1 MSSSVNAV
9 NPNDVS
15 SALKSA
21 TGNSTMDKNSFLL
34 LLVTQFKYQDPLN
47 PMDDKEFVAQL
58 AQFNALEQQMNTNEK
73 MDSLVSLQTEQQM
86 LSALNYIGKEVSA
99 RGTQVSVEEGKA
111 TLIQYSL
118 ADQAAH
124 VTVSLMDSNNNLVRS
139 VVLSGAAA
147 GIHDFQWDK
156 LDKSGVAM
164 NSKGGRVAD
173 GTYNVAISATDAN
186 GEFIAVDTS
195 VTGKVKGVSKYQNEQ
210 WLTLTDNRV
219 VNVAYVR
226 EVQDTSSTKTDDD
239 TKGDANTDDK
249 DDGDGKDEGAT
260 ENPETSGTEETS
272 SKS

>member
-9 NPNDVS
+9 NPNDVT

-47 PMDDKEFVAQL
+47 PMDDKEFVSQL

-124 VTVSLMDSNNNLVRS
+124 VTVSLMDSNGNLVRS

-164 NSKGGRVAD
+164 NSKGIRVPD
-173 GTYNVAISATDAN
+173 GTYNVAISATDSN

-195 VTGKVKGVSKYQNEQ
+195 VTGKVKGISKYQNEQ

-239 TKGDANTDDK
+239 QKGDGNTNDGT
-249 DDGDGKDEGAT
+249 DGDGKDEGKT
-260 ENPETSGTEETS
+260 ETPEPSDTEGSPSES
-272 SKS
+272 